1 MATPSPRELTDLVFA
16 ILRDQILSPAADFT
30 PQSNLV
36 ASGLDSL
43 AVTQLLLCIE
53 ERTGVWV
60 DEGLLTPETLASA
73 MRSLVLGA
81 HKREEGLLLILDV
94 DQAAAA

>member
-1 MATPSPRELTDLVFA
+1 VPTPSPGELTDLVFE

-30 PQSNLV
+30 PQSNLI

-73 MRSLVLGA
+73 ETLAALVHTQLAG
-81 HKREEGLLLILDV
+81 GGPPPG
-94 DQAAAA
+94 